1 LIAAEKAVFPVR
13 VLCRTLGVSPS
24 GFYAAHQRPPS
35 ARAALDTVV
44 RQRLRVEFAAAQQR
58 YGSPRLQRRLRAAG
72 HTIGRNRVMRLMRLE
87 GLRARPRRRFR
98 RTTDSAHAYPVA
110 PNRLAGRFTPT
121 HPNAAWV
128 ADLTYLNTAEGW
140 LYLAVILDLYAR
152 RVVGWATAP
161 TLATTLPLAAL
172 RMAIARRR
180 PSAGLVHHSDRG
192 VQYASEAYRAVLAAH
207 GLTCSM
213 SRRGNCYDNAVIESF
228 FSSMKQELPVE
239 RWGTRAAAHR
249 DVADYIERFDNPERL
264 HSALGYQSP
273 VAFERRS

>member
-1 LIAAEKAVFPVR
+1 
-13 VLCRTLGVSPS
+13 
-24 GFYAAHQRPPS
+24 
-35 ARAALDTVV
+35 
-44 RQRLRVEFAAAQQR
+44 
-58 YGSPRLQRRLRAAG
+58 
-72 HTIGRNRVMRLMRLE
+72 MRLE

-98 RTTDSAHAYPVA
+98 RTTDSAHADPVA
-110 PNRLAGRFTPT
+110 PNRLAGRFTT
-121 HPNAAWV
+121 TRPNAAWV

-140 LYLAVILDLYAR
+140 LSLAVILDLYAR

-180 PSAGLVHHSDRG
+180 PPAGLVHHSDRG

-239 RWGTRAAAHR
+239 RWGTRAHAHR
-249 DVADYIERFDNPERL
+249 DVADYIERFYNPERL

-273 VAFERRS
+273 VAFEQRS